1 MNLDRLLAPR
11 SVAVVGATP
20 RAGSYGNQAVEN
32 LVDAQ
37 FDGPVYG
44 VHPRESEVLGVPCF
58 PTLSDLPEVPD
69 AIVIATPAATVP
81 AIIEEAGRLGVGGA
95 VVVAAGFAEVE
106 HGRELQQ
113 QLRDAALRYD
123 MPVCGPNGNGLVSVV
138 RRAPLWGD
146 GYNLAPAGGVAL
158 ISQSGNVAVNAIGSK
173 RALHLHTVVSC
184 GNQAVLDSSDYVVA
198 LAQQDGVRSIALYL
212 EAEGDGAKLAEGLA
226 LCAERE
232 IGVAVLKSGRSALG
246 ATAAAAH
253 TGAVAG
259 DAKVLRALIED
270 AGGAWVDDPH
280 ELLETAKAMAH
291 GRRKVGSGIAVI
303 TCSGGDAAIS
313 ADEADRLS
321 IPLPALAAAT
331 TEALRPIVP
340 PAATVGNPLDYT
352 AQIWGEVDTISSIVR
367 TMASDPA
374 LGQVLVYYDQPQ
386 KMGHAATESWSVTL
400 DAVLL
405 GAQQGG
411 ASDAPVMVASTMSD
425 LLPEDK
431 IDKCQS
437 QGVPAVWGL
446 TTGIKVA
453 NAMRQPFGDPRRLR
467 AISAIADD
475 AEAGIWL
482 AEHEAKELLAKGG
495 VSVPR
500 GGVATSAEEVDA
512 VVGSLDGP
520 LALKLS
526 SASLQH
532 KSDIGALELG
542 VVGGEGAHAAFER
555 LRAIEGH
562 ATSPVLIEQMEQPG
576 VELLIAARR
585 DSVVPALVVGL
596 GGVWVEA
603 VGDAAVIP
611 LPADA
616 ARVERALRE
625 LRGASLLTGGRGRPA
640 VDLAAVAD
648 LAVRVGELL
657 IDEDLMLIELN
668 PVFARPAGTAHGAV
682 AVDAV
687 IRRTASS

>member
-1 MNLDRLLAPR
+1 MNLERLLAPR

-20 RAGSYGNQAVEN
+20 RPGTYGNQAVEN
-32 LVDAQ
+32 LVEAH
-37 FDGPVYG
+37 FDGPVFG
-44 VHPRESEVLGVPCF
+44 VHPKATEVLGVACY
-58 PTLSDLPEVPD
+58 PTLSELPEVPD

-81 AIIEEAGRLGVGGA
+81 GLIEEAGRLGVGGA
-95 VVVAAGFAEVE
+95 VVIAAGFAEVE

-113 QLRDAALRYD
+113 QLRDNALRYD

-146 GYNLAPAGGVAL
+146 GYNIAPAGGVAL
-158 ISQSGNVAVNAIGSK
+158 VSQSGNVAVNALGST
-173 RALHLHTVVSC
+173 RGLHLHTVISC

-212 EAEGDGAKLAEGLA
+212 EAEGDGTKLAEGLA

-232 IGVAVLKSGRSALG
+232 IGVVVLKSGRSALG

-259 DAKVLRALIED
+259 DAKVLHALIED

-291 GRRKVGSGIAVI
+291 GRRKVAAGIAVV

-313 ADEADRLS
+313 ADEADRLG
-321 IPLPALAAAT
+321 IPLPPLAEAT
-331 TEALRPIVP
+331 KAALRPIVP

-352 AQIWGEVDTISSIVR
+352 AQIWGEVETISSIVR
-367 TMASDPA
+367 TTASDPS
-374 LGQVLVYYDQPQ
+374 LGQVVVYYDQPQ
-386 KMGHAATESWSVTL
+386 KMGEAATESWDITL
-400 DAVLL
+400 GAILL
-405 GAQQGG
+405 GAEG
-411 ASDAPVMVASTMSD
+411 ADAPVMVASTMAD

-431 IDKCQS
+431 IDQCLA

-453 NAMRQPFGDPRRLR
+453 NAMRRPFGDPTRLR
-467 AISAIADD
+467 AISGIAGA
-475 AEAGIWL
+475 AEPGVWL
-482 AEHEAKELLAKGG
+482 AEHDAKELLAKGG
-495 VSVPR
+495 VAIPR
-500 GGVATSAEEVDA
+500 GGVATSIDEVDA

-532 KSDIGALELG
+532 KSDIGALQLG
-542 VVGGEGAHAAFER
+542 VVGSEAARAAFQR
-555 LRAIEGH
+555 LRLIEGH
-562 ATSPVLIEQMEQPG
+562 SDSPVLIEQMEQPG

-596 GGVWVEA
+596 GGLWVEA
-603 VGDAAVIP
+603 VGDAAVLP

-616 ARVERALRE
+616 AQVEHALRG
-625 LRGASLLTGGRGRPA
+625 LRGASLLTGGRGGPA
-640 VDLAAVAD
+640 VDLAAVAN
-648 LAVRVGELL
+648 LAVRVGQLL

-668 PVFARPAGTAHGAV
+668 PVFARPVGTAHGAV

-687 IRRTASS
+687 IRRTASR

>member
-1 MNLDRLLAPR
+1 
-11 SVAVVGATP
+11 
-20 RAGSYGNQAVEN
+20 
-32 LVDAQ
+32 
-37 FDGPVYG
+37 
-44 VHPRESEVLGVPCF
+44 
-58 PTLSDLPEVPD
+58 
-69 AIVIATPAATVP
+69 
-81 AIIEEAGRLGVGGA
+81 
-95 VVVAAGFAEVE
+95 
-106 HGRELQQ
+106 
-113 QLRDAALRYD
+113 

-146 GYNLAPAGGVAL
+146 GYNMAPAGGVAL
-158 ISQSGNVAVNAIGSK
+158 VSQSGNVAVNAIGSA
-173 RALHLHTVVSC
+173 RALNLHTVISC
-184 GNQAVLDSSDYVVA
+184 GNQAVLDASDYVIA
-198 LAQQDGVRSIALYL
+198 LAQQEGVRSIALYL
-212 EAEGDGAKLAEGLA
+212 EAEGDGAKLAAGLA

-232 IGVAVLKSGRSALG
+232 IGVVVLKSGRSALG
-246 ATAAAAH
+246 ASAAAAH

-259 DAKVLRALIED
+259 DATVLRALIED

-280 ELLETAKAMAH
+280 ELLETAKAMAV
-291 GRRKVGSGIAVI
+291 GRRKVGLGIAVI

-313 ADEADRLS
+313 ADEADRLG
-321 IPLPALAAAT
+321 IPLPPLAEATKTAL
-331 TEALRPIVP
+331 EPIVP
-340 PAATVGNPLDYT
+340 DAATIGNPLDYT
-352 AQIWGEVDTISSIVR
+352 AMIWGDVPGVADIVR
-367 TMASDPA
+367 TTASDPSI
-374 LGQVLVYYDQPQ
+374 GQVLVYYDMPQ
-386 KMGHAATESWSVTL
+386 KMGAAATYSWNSQL
-400 DAVLL
+400 DGILL
-405 GAQQGG
+405 GATT
-411 ASDAPVMVASTMSD
+411 SDAPVMIASTMAD
-425 LLPEDK
+425 LLPEVMV
-431 IDKCQS
+431 DKCQK

-453 NAMRQPFGDPRRLR
+453 DAMRRPFGDPVRLR
-467 AISAIADD
+467 EISSIA
-475 AEAGIWL
+475 AAAKPGSWL

-495 VSVPR
+495 VAVPR
-500 GGVATSAEEVDA
+500 GGVAASVDEVNT
-512 VVGSLDGP
+512 VVGALDGP

-542 VVGGEGAHAAFER
+542 VVGSEAARAAFAR
-555 LRAIEGH
+555 LRTIGGH
-562 ATSPVLIEQMEQPG
+562 ETSPVLIEQMEQPG

-603 VGDAAVIP
+603 VGDAAVLP

-616 ARVERALRE
+616 VQVEAALRG

-687 IRRTASS
+687 IRKTAES

>member
-20 RAGSYGNQAVEN
+20 RPGSYGNQAVEN
-32 LVDAQ
+32 LVEAK

-44 VHPRESEVLGVPCF
+44 VHPRETEVLGVPCF

-81 AIIEEAGRLGVGGA
+81 DLIDEAGRLGVGGA
-95 VVVAAGFAEVE
+95 VVIAAGFAEVE

-113 QLRDAALRYD
+113 QLRDNALRHNL
-123 MPVCGPNGNGLVSVV
+123 PVCGPNGNGLVSVV

-158 ISQSGNVAVNAIGSK
+158 VSQSGNVAVNAIGST
-173 RALHLHTVVSC
+173 RALHLHTVISC
-184 GNQAVLDSSDYVVA
+184 GNQAVLETSDYLVA
-198 LAQQDGVRSIALYL
+198 LAQQDGVRSVALYL

-232 IGVAVLKSGRSALG
+232 IGVVVLKSGRSALG

-259 DAKVLRALIED
+259 DAKVLRALVED

-291 GRRKVGSGIAVI
+291 GRRKVADGIAVI

-313 ADEADRLS
+313 ADEADRLG
-321 IPLPALAAAT
+321 IPMPPLAEST
-331 TEALRPIVP
+331 KEALRPIVP

-352 AQIWGEVDTISSIVR
+352 AQIWGDVPVISSIVR
-367 TMASDPA
+367 TTASDPS
-374 LGQVLVYYDQPQ
+374 LGQVLVYYDHPQ
-386 KMGHAATESWSVTL
+386 KMGAAATESWSITL
-400 DAVLL
+400 DAILL
-405 GAQQGG
+405 GAQG
-411 ASDAPVMVASTMSD
+411 ADAPVMVASTMSD

-431 IDKCQS
+431 VDKCLS

-453 NAMRQPFGDPRRLR
+453 DAMRRPFGDPQRLR
-467 AISAIADD
+467 QISAISGARTP
-475 AEAGIWL
+475 GPWL

-500 GGVATSAEEVDA
+500 GGVATTLEEVDA

-542 VVGGEGAHAAFER
+542 VVGVEAAHAAFQR
-555 LRAIEGH
+555 LRAIDGH
-562 ATSPVLIEQMEQPG
+562 AHSPVLIEQMEQPG

-603 VGDAAVIP
+603 VGDAAIIP

-616 ARVERALRE
+616 ARVERALRR

-640 VDLAAVAD
+640 VDIAAVAD
-648 LAVRVGELL
+648 LAVRVGQLL

-668 PVFARPAGTAHGAV
+668 PVFARPIGTAHGAT

-687 IRRTASS
+687 IRRTAQ